1 MSQQATAEMAVTR
14 AMAPAG
20 VLGRDAIALIPF
32 LMAGAAARAE
42 PHTSTRAICMA
53 KASSDHTPLPQCST
67 TSSGVWWH
75 TGIATR
81 KAMIVRRTAKMK
93 GSGR

>member
-1 MSQQATAEMAVTR
+1 
-14 AMAPAG
+14 MAPAG
-20 VLGRDAIALIPF
+20 VLGSEAKALIPF
-32 LMAGAAARAE
+32 LTTGAAARAE

-53 KASSDHTPLPQCST
+53 KASSDQTPLPQCST
-67 TSSGVWWH
+67 TSSGVWRQ

-81 KAMIVRRTAKMK
+81 NATIVRMMAKIK